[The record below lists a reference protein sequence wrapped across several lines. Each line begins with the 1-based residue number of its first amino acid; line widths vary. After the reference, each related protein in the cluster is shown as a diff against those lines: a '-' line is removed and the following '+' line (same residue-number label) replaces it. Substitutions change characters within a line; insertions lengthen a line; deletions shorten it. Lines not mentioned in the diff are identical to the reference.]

1 MKKITIIGDF
11 CYPNFAGG
19 SSKHVF
25 DLLTYFPEYDCNVRL
40 LTRRRDSD
48 SQYAADDPGAAGKY
62 DALKKRGNIRELS
75 GMGLFNPY
83 PYIRIIAGA
92 DHVLLQHPVMGMIG
106 GIAARIMGKHT
117 VYHYHGPLHLEY
129 QAKSGRKGLRYHI
142 LWLFQKITTV
152 CSSVVLVHSEYMKR
166 TAQKEHRIPNR
177 KIRLL
182 PPYIKKPASFVPLPW
197 WKDETDKTVLFIPRR
212 LTARTGIYEFLM
224 RFLSLPADEQQKYHI
239 YISGT
244 GELAPKIETIAKEY
258 PQTITYLGFVPYEEL
273 WAIYGK
279 ADAVVV
285 PTLSL
290 EGFGYVI
297 LEAMA
302 CGCAATVSTTCG
314 GGYEFVSEQLGEEY
328 TFDTFDTESILKAL
342 RFIKA
347 RPADRAF
354 YQQIASRFSPEHMI
368 RYYLQTILK

>member
-142 LWLFQKITTV
+142 LWYSKKLQPYV
-152 CSSVVLVHSEYMKR
+152 RPLCWY
-166 TAQKEHRIPNR
+166 IP
-177 KIRLL
+177 
-182 PPYIKKPASFVPLPW
+182 
-197 WKDETDKTVLFIPRR
+197 
-212 LTARTGIYEFLM
+212 
-224 RFLSLPADEQQKYHI
+224 
-239 YISGT
+239 
-244 GELAPKIETIAKEY
+244 
-258 PQTITYLGFVPYEEL
+258 
-273 WAIYGK
+273 
-279 ADAVVV
+279 
-285 PTLSL
+285 
-290 EGFGYVI
+290 
-297 LEAMA
+297 
-302 CGCAATVSTTCG
+302 ST
-314 GGYEFVSEQLGEEY
+314 
-328 TFDTFDTESILKAL
+328 
-342 RFIKA
+342 
-347 RPADRAF
+347 
-354 YQQIASRFSPEHMI
+354 
-368 RYYLQTILK
+368 